1 MILITPLY
9 EDADTECSYEAT
21 VTVLTRERRRNTAIV
36 LAENVATGESLR
48 CDVILDVI
56 DRLGVETT
64 TRQLYLEE
72 APETFVLHAE
82 DTQGNVFTTLEG
94 VEFNWVISSLNKDSK
109 DWSSALRF
117 LTFTESP
124 YHEVPKALEKFEA
137 QGLKGYMV
145 LLEGINTGTAKV
157 SSAFGTLQFILSICF
172 PSLGYCKSSLF
183 GVRICAANSSLYKCI
198 GQHNIGTIGR
208 VCSTW

>member
-1 MILITPLY
+1 M
-9 EDADTECSYEAT
+9 
-21 VTVLTRERRRNTAIV
+21 
-36 LAENVATGESLR
+36 
-48 CDVILDVI
+48 DVI

-157 SSAFGTLQFILSICF
+157 ISEIDFKASNFLLTRLYCF
-172 PSLGYCKSSLF
+172 PRLLLIF
-183 GVRICAANSSLYKCI
+183 RIQSMAMFDLL
-198 GQHNIGTIGR
+198 
-208 VCSTW
+208 